1 MQGLVKPRRISLS
14 MEKNMD
20 ISTVPQREYKD
31 RLFKA
36 IFGRNTEES
45 KKWRLELYNA
55 LNGSNYT
62 DPDALEVNTI
72 ENVIYLTMRN
82 DVSFLVDSQMTLYEQ
97 QSTYNPNLPLRGLMY
112 FSQLYQM
119 HLSRLGKTL
128 HRSTLVKI
136 PNPKFVVFYNGEKE
150 TPDRLNLKLSDAFEI
165 PDTTG
170 NFEWTAE
177 LINISQN
184 HNISLQKK
192 CEPLYNYIQYVSRI
206 SENKKKG
213 MSAVNAVDEAMDW
226 AVHANL
232 LNGFFKVQKEEVL
245 AMSLT
250 EYDEEEVRR
259 DFIEEGREMG
269 IAEGAQQTAIEAAEN
284 ALKMNLSAEQASKI
298 TGLSLDKVNELQK
311 ELAQNP
317 A

>member
-1 MQGLVKPRRISLS
+1 
-14 MEKNMD
+14 MD

-55 LNGSNYT
+55 LNGSSYT

-165 PDTTG
+165 HDTSG

-192 CEPLYNYIQYVSRI
+192 CEPLYNYIQYISRI

-213 MSAVNAVDEAMDW
+213 MSAMNAVDEAMDW

-250 EYDEEEVRR
+250 EYDAEEVMR
-259 DFIEEGREMG
+259 DIREEGREIG
-269 IAEGAQQTAIEAAEN
+269 IAEGAQQKAIEDAKSFYANGVSVDIIAKSLNMTVDNVMEIVN
-284 ALKMNLSAEQASKI
+284 A
-298 TGLSLDKVNELQK
+298 
-311 ELAQNP
+311 
-317 A
+317 

>member
-1 MQGLVKPRRISLS
+1 
-14 MEKNMD
+14 MD

-55 LNGSNYT
+55 LNGSSYT

-119 HLSRLGKTL
+119 HLSRMGKTL

-136 PNPKFVVFYNGEKE
+136 PNPKFIVFYNGERE
-150 TPDRLNLKLSDAFEI
+150 TPDRLDLKLSDAFEK
-165 PDTTG
+165 PDKTG

-177 LINISQN
+177 LININ
-184 HNISLQKK
+184 PDHNISLQKN
-192 CEPLYNYIQYVSRI
+192 CEPLYNYIQYISRI
-206 SENKKKG
+206 SQNKKKG
-213 MSAVNAVDEAMDW
+213 MSAVAAVDEAMNW
-226 AVHANL
+226 AINEKL

-250 EYDEEEVRR
+250 EYDAEEVMR
-259 DFIEEGREMG
+259 DIREEGREIG
-269 IAEGAQQTAIEAAEN
+269 IAEGITRGTRQTKIETAS
-284 ALKMNLSAEQASKI
+284 NLYANGVSVDIIAK
-298 TGLSLDKVNELQK
+298 SLNMTVDNVMEIVGK
-311 ELAQNP
+311 
-317 A
+317 

>member
-1 MQGLVKPRRISLS
+1 
-14 MEKNMD
+14 MD
-20 ISTVPQREYKD
+20 ISTIPHREYRD

-62 DPDALEVNTI
+62 DPDDLEVNTI

-150 TPDRLNLKLSDAFEI
+150 TPDRLDLKLSDAFEI
-165 PDTTG
+165 PDTSG

-192 CEPLYNYIQYVSRI
+192 CEPLYNYIQYISRI

-269 IAEGAQQTAIEAAEN
+269 IAEGREIGHEEGAQQKALEAATEL
-284 ALKMNLSAEQASKI
+284 LKEGDSPEKI
-298 TGLSLDKVNELQK
+298 ARCIGLPLEKVK
-311 ELAQNP
+311 ELALKVTTV
-317 A
+317 

>member
-1 MQGLVKPRRISLS
+1 MQGLLEAPESGECRRISLN

-36 IFGRNTEES
+36 IFGRNNEQS
-45 KKWRLELYNA
+45 KRWRLELYNA
-55 LNGSNYT
+55 LNGSSYT

-119 HLSRLGKTL
+119 HLSRRGKTL

-136 PNPKFVVFYNGEKE
+136 PNPKFIVFYNGERE
-150 TPDRLNLKLSDAFEI
+150 TPDRLDLKLSDAFEK
-165 PDTTG
+165 PDKTG

-177 LINISQN
+177 LININQK
-184 HNISLQKK
+184 HNIALQKN
-192 CEPLYNYIQYVSRI
+192 CEPLYNYIQYISRI

-213 MSAVNAVDEAMDW
+213 MSAVAAVDEAMNW
-226 AVHANL
+226 AINEKL
-232 LNGFFKVQKEEVL
+232 LDGFFKVQKEEVL

-250 EYDEEEVRR
+250 EYDAEEVMR
-259 DFIEEGREMG
+259 DIREEGREMG
-269 IAEGAQQTAIEAAEN
+269 IEEGTRQKAIEDAKSFYAN
-284 ALKMNLSAEQASKI
+284 GVSIDIIAKSLKMTVEDVKAI
-298 TGLSLDKVNELQK
+298 VN
-311 ELAQNP
+311 A
-317 A
+317 

>member
-1 MQGLVKPRRISLS
+1 

-45 KKWRLELYNA
+45 KRWRLELYNA
-55 LNGSNYT
+55 LNGSSYT

-119 HLSRLGKTL
+119 HLSRMGKTL
-128 HRSTLVKI
+128 HRSTLVMI
-136 PNPKFVVFYNGEKE
+136 PNPKFIVFYNGERE
-150 TPDRLNLKLSDAFEI
+150 TPDRLDLKLSDAFET
-165 PDTTG
+165 PEKTG

-177 LINISQN
+177 LININ
-184 HNISLQKK
+184 PDHNISLQKN

-213 MSAVNAVDEAMDW
+213 MSAVAAVDEAMNW
-226 AVHANL
+226 AIHEKL
-232 LNGFFKVQKEEVL
+232 LDGFFKVQKEEVL

-259 DFIEEGREMG
+259 DFIEEGREIG
-269 IAEGAQQTAIEAAEN
+269 IAEGITRGSQQKAIEAAKSFYAN
-284 ALKMNLSAEQASKI
+284 GVSVDIIAK
-298 TGLSLDKVNELQK
+298 SLNMTVDKVMEIVN
-311 ELAQNP
+311 A
-317 A
+317 

>member
-1 MQGLVKPRRISLS
+1 
-14 MEKNMD
+14 MD

-55 LNGSNYT
+55 LNGSSYT

-119 HLSRLGKTL
+119 HLSRMGKTL

-136 PNPKFVVFYNGEKE
+136 PNPKFIVFYKGERE
-150 TPDRLNLKLSDAFEI
+150 TPDRLDLKLSDAFEV
-165 PDTTG
+165 PDRTG

-177 LINISQN
+177 LININQT
-184 HNISLQKK
+184 HNIALQKN

-206 SENKKKG
+206 SQNKKKG
-213 MSAVNAVDEAMDW
+213 MSAVAAVDEAMNW
-226 AVHANL
+226 AIHEKL
-232 LNGFFKVQKEEVL
+232 LDGFFKVQKEEVL

-259 DFIEEGREMG
+259 DFIEEGREIG
-269 IAEGAQQTAIEAAEN
+269 IAEGAQQTKIETASNLYANGVSVDIIAKSLNMTVDNVMEIVN
-284 ALKMNLSAEQASKI
+284 A
-298 TGLSLDKVNELQK
+298 
-311 ELAQNP
+311 
-317 A
+317 

>member
-1 MQGLVKPRRISLS
+1 
-14 MEKNMD
+14 MD
-20 ISTVPQREYKD
+20 ISTIPHREYRD

-150 TPDRLNLKLSDAFEI
+150 TPDRLDLKLSDAFEI
-165 PDTTG
+165 PDTSG

-226 AVHANL
+226 AVHTNL

-269 IAEGAQQTAIEAAEN
+269 IAEGAQQKAIEAAEN
-284 ALKMNLSAEQASKI
+284 ALKINLSAEQASKI

-317 A
+317 AKKTNF

>member
-1 MQGLVKPRRISLS
+1 
-14 MEKNMD
+14 MD

-119 HLSRLGKTL
+119 HLSRMGKTL

-136 PNPKFVVFYNGEKE
+136 PNPKFIVFYNGERE
-150 TPDRLNLKLSDAFEI
+150 TPDRLDLKLSDAFEV
-165 PDTTG
+165 PDKTG

-177 LINISQN
+177 LININ
-184 HNISLQKK
+184 PDHNISLQKN

-206 SENKKKG
+206 SQNKKKG
-213 MSAVNAVDEAMDW
+213 MSAVAAVDEAMNW
-226 AVHANL
+226 AIHEKL
-232 LNGFFKVQKEEVL
+232 LDGFFKVKKEEVL

-259 DFIEEGREMG
+259 DFIEEGREIG
-269 IAEGAQQTAIEAAEN
+269 IAEGTRQKAVEAAIN
-284 ALKMNLSAEQASKI
+284 LLKMNVLSEEQIAQAE
-298 TGLSLDKVNELQK
+298 GLPLEQVLELKQQISVQ
-311 ELAQNP
+311 L
-317 A
+317 